1 MYHKHRDYRR
11 CARVKA
17 IKRRSRIASEVFDC
31 QTQDK
36 VTTGKLAKGKVH
48 CSCPI
53 CSCKST
59 RFYGHTNNSV
69 IGYPKRERARIIAM
83 KSEIRDY

>member
-1 MYHKHRDYRR
+1 MYHKHRDYHR

-17 IKRRSRIASEVFDC
+17 IKRRSRIASEVLDW
-31 QTQDK
+31 QTPNE
-36 VTTGKLAKGKVH
+36 VTKGNLAKGKVH

-53 CSCKST
+53 CSCKAT
-59 RFYGHTNNSV
+59 RLCGRTNNSV
-69 IGYPKRERARIIAM
+69 VGYPKQERARIIAM

>member
-1 MYHKHRDYRR
+1 MYHKRRSYRR
-11 CARVKA
+11 STRVKA
-17 IKRRSRIASEVFDC
+17 IKRRSRIASEVLDW
-31 QTQDK
+31 QIPSE
-36 VTTGKLAKGKVH
+36 VTKGKLAKGKVH

-59 RFYGHTNNSV
+59 RFYGRTNNSV
-69 IGYPKRERARIIAM
+69 VGYPKQERARITAM